1 MTDATAQY
9 LLLLAITIALTF
21 VVGRLLVTAGEP
33 FLQEVFRDEK
43 VTRSVNR
50 LLSVLFYLITLGVLA
65 IISVVDLDAGGVVQ
79 TLVLKIGVVL
89 LILGIAYGISMLV
102 LIRIRERR
110 RAAQISEQV
119 QQRLSDRGVNTQPA
133 SGQAAAPLP
142 LGDPAPPMTPAD
154 DAARRRRPVDDGEP
168 AIPAHVSRTNA
179 ARRRSAR
186 DWTSHRGTAHCALCR
201 GERRPR
207 SSRCPHPASSCWSG
221 PGPRG
226 NRRGRPRTSRLT

>member
-133 SGQAAAPLP
+133 SGQAIPPAP
-142 LGDPAPPMTPAD
+142 LGDPAPPMTPPMTQPST
-154 DAARRRRPVDDGEP
+154 RPVTP
-168 AIPAHVSRTNA
+168 NQP
-179 ARRRSAR
+179 
-186 DWTSHRGTAHCALCR
+186 
-201 GERRPR
+201 
-207 SSRCPHPASSCWSG
+207 
-221 PGPRG
+221 
-226 NRRGRPRTSRLT
+226 